1 MKILHVIPS
10 MDPQQGGVCQA
21 VKTMIAGLSEKNTK
35 NVVVTMDNPEEGFL
49 KNSPFKIYAL
59 GQGKGPWCYNSQ
71 LSIWF
76 LTHLVNFD
84 VVMMHGLWLY
94 PGYALHK
101 ALEKLK
107 RISYRK
113 TPKLLVMPH
122 GMLDP
127 YFQRAADRKLKALR
141 NTLYWKFIEGSL
153 VNSADALLFTCDEEA
168 SLAQEPF
175 KPYHPKQQF
184 VVGLG
189 VAQPPPFTTAMEHSF
204 NERCAGLNGAPYLLF
219 LSRLHQKKGVE
230 LLIEAYC
237 KHCEQNITQDTCL
250 APLPK
255 LVIAGPGLDTTYGK
269 QMQELAS
276 SYHQVNQSVF
286 FAGMLTGD
294 AKWGAFYGCEA
305 FILPSHQENFGI
317 AVVEALAC
325 GKPVL
330 ISDQVNIWKDILMHG
345 GCYVAASSLKGVSEL
360 FKYWTGTS
368 PGIKKLMS
376 DNALSIYEEVFSIK
390 PSTNRL
396 LQAIQDIARHHG

>member
-21 VKTMIAGLSEKNTK
+21 VKTMIAGLAEKNTK
-35 NVVVTMDNPEEGFL
+35 NIVVTMDDPDEGFL
-49 KNSPFKIYAL
+49 KNIPFKTYAL

-84 VVMMHGLWLY
+84 VVIMHGLWLY

-153 VNSADALLFTCDEEA
+153 VNSADALLFTCEKEA

-189 VAQPPPFTTAMEHSF
+189 VAQPPPYTAAMEQRF
-204 NERCAGLNGAPYLLF
+204 KEKCAGLNGEPYLLF

-230 LLIEAYC
+230 LLINAYC
-237 KHCEQNITQDTCL
+237 QLYENNAQDTSCTQ
-250 APLPK
+250 LPK
-255 LVIAGPGLDTTYGK
+255 LVIAGPGLDTPYGRK
-269 QMQELAS
+269 MQELAS
-276 SYHQVNQSVF
+276 SYQQTDQSVF

-330 ISDQVNIWKDILMHG
+330 ISDQVNIWREILTNG
-345 GCYVAASSLKGVSEL
+345 GCYVAPSSLKGVNEL
-360 FKYWTGTS
+360 FNYWNHTS
-368 PGIKKLMS
+368 SGIKKLMS
-376 DNALSIYEEVFSIK
+376 ANALSVYEKIFSLQ

-396 LQAIQDIARHHG
+396 LQVIQDIARQRA

>member
-10 MDPQQGGVCQA
+10 MDPKQGGVCQA
-21 VKTMIAGLSEKNTK
+21 VKTMIAGLAEKNTK
-35 NVVVTMDNPEEGFL
+35 NVVVTMDNPDESFL
-49 KNSPFKIYAL
+49 KNSPIKIYAL
-59 GQGKGPWCYNSQ
+59 GQGKGPWCYNSK

-76 LTHLVNFD
+76 LTHLVNFE
-84 VVMMHGLWLY
+84 VVIMHGLWLY

-107 RISYRK
+107 RISYEK

-127 YFQRAADRKLKALR
+127 YFQRAEDRKLKALR
-141 NTLYWKFIEGSL
+141 NTLYWKFIEGAL
-153 VNSADALLFTCDEEA
+153 VNSADGLLFTCEEEA
-168 SLAQEPF
+168 SLAHEPF

-189 VAQPPPFTTAMEHSF
+189 VAEPPPFTTAMEDSF
-204 NERCAGLNGAPYLLF
+204 NEKCKGLNNAPYLLF

-237 KHCEQNITQDTCL
+237 KQCEADVGHDTISVV
-250 APLPK
+250 PLPK
-255 LVIAGPGLDTTYGK
+255 LVIAGPGLDSTYGRK
-269 QMQELAS
+269 MQELAS
-276 SYHQVNQSVF
+276 SYQQMNRSVF
-286 FAGMLTGD
+286 FAGMLSGD

-325 GKPVL
+325 GRPVL
-330 ISDQVNIWKDILMHG
+330 ISDQVNIWKEILTHG
-345 GCYVAASSLKGVSEL
+345 GGYVASCSLKGVNEL
-360 FKYWTGTS
+360 LNYWTHS
-368 PGIKKLMS
+368 SAGIQKMMS
-376 DNALSIYEEVFSIK
+376 ENALNTYQKVFSLT

-396 LQAIQDIARHHG
+396 LQVIKDIAR